1 MSTHQ
6 CLHCDANVSTSE
18 ILDGWCENCGKKI
31 PPSMQAELRGS
42 KSRVTP
48 LVANQPME
56 MKLNPRH
63 ILLAVAVFVGAA
75 SSAFLL
81 MRMV

>member
-6 CLHCDANVSTSE
+6 CLHCDANVTTAE

-31 PPSMQAELRGS
+31 PPSMQAGLR
-42 KSRVTP
+42 TQTI
-48 LVANQPME
+48 VAPPPANDTAQ
-56 MKLNPRH
+56 LNFRH
-63 ILLAVAVFVGAA
+63 VLLAVVVFVVAVSGA
-75 SSAFLL
+75 FML

>member
-6 CLHCDANVSTSE
+6 CLHCDANVSTPE

-31 PPSMQAELRGS
+31 PPSMQDELRRS
-42 KSRVTP
+42 QPVVIP
-48 LVANQPME
+48 PPVANE
-56 MKLNPRH
+56 LVGLNPRH

-81 MRMV
+81 MRLV